1 MNKQSVSLAPV
12 LPNSAR
18 LSLALSCGTA
28 HTGTLTADMPDT
40 RRQQNLLE
48 ETMLHDL
55 YLMSANS
62 SLEAAARRN
71 FNHRTL
77 TFTEMAASCK
87 NRGLTTRERK
97 SHPSGKSIFL
107 AIIEGVVRT

>member
-1 MNKQSVSLAPV
+1 
-12 LPNSAR
+12 
-18 LSLALSCGTA
+18 
-28 HTGTLTADMPDT
+28 
-40 RRQQNLLE
+40 
-48 ETMLHDL
+48 MLHDL
-55 YLMSANS
+55 YLMSANP

-87 NRGLTTRERK
+87 NRGLTSRERK
-97 SHPSGKSIFL
+97 SRTPGKNIFL

>member
-1 MNKQSVSLAPV
+1 
-12 LPNSAR
+12 
-18 LSLALSCGTA
+18 
-28 HTGTLTADMPDT
+28 
-40 RRQQNLLE
+40 
-48 ETMLHDL
+48 MLHDL
-55 YLMSANS
+55 YLMSANP

-87 NRGLTTRERK
+87 NRESNTRDRK
-97 SHPSGKSIFL
+97 NVTARKNIFL